1 MQAPQ
6 ASTLTA
12 AARLARRELR
22 GGLRGFR
29 IFLACLLLGVAA
41 IAGVGSLSQAMLQ
54 GLRDDGH
61 ALLGGQVDLRLI
73 HQPAT
78 EEQVDW
84 LEASSA
90 RMSQIADLRAMAR
103 GQPAQGEGA
112 RALVEVKAVD
122 EAYPLYG
129 VAETEPAQDV
139 QDALARRDGAWGALV
154 APSLLDRLSLEIGDS
169 LQLGDVVYEVR
180 GTVQRE
186 PDRPARAFTLGPRV
200 MLAHASLEET
210 GLVQPGSLIYHHYR
224 LDLPSGTDAEAWT
237 AELNEAFPQAGWR
250 VRDVENAAP
259 GITRFVDMVTLF
271 MTLVGLTALLVGGV
285 GVANAVKAYLDGKR
299 ATIATFKCLGAPS
312 RLVFYTYLLQVLAL
326 ALVGIALGLLLGALV
341 PPVAG
346 PILAERIDLSVSI
359 GIYPQPLVVA
369 ALFGLLTTLA
379 FTLWPL
385 ARAQGIPAAALF
397 RDLVAHQPTRLPAW
411 AVAAIAVSGGA
422 LGALAVFNA
431 DDRQFALGFVVG
443 AVGALVA
450 FRLTA
455 ALIVAVARRL
465 PRPRRPGLRLA
476 VANLYRPGA
485 PTGSVVMSL
494 GLGLTVLV
502 AIALIE
508 GNITRQV
515 MEEMPEEAP
524 GFYFIDIQP
533 HQVEAFDER
542 VRAFPGVREVA
553 HVPMLR
559 GRITE
564 VRGTPVDQLSIPDDI
579 RWVFQGDRGI
589 TWARTPPD
597 NNRVV
602 EGEWW
607 PADYEGPPLVS
618 IDEEF
623 RRKMGLEIG
632 DSMTVNV
639 LGRNIEAEIAS
650 FRDIEWSELRIN
662 FLMVFS
668 PGVVSEAPQSYIATV
683 HVDPERETAL
693 ENAVADEFSNI
704 SAIRVKEVLGQVAE
718 LLSNIATAVRATA
731 SVTVLAGILV
741 LAGAVA
747 AGHRR
752 RIYDSVVLKVLG
764 ATRRDVTRAF
774 VLEYGLLG
782 LVTAAIAS
790 AIGTLAAWLIVTRL
804 MEGGFVI
811 MPWAIAATAVVATAV
826 TILFG
831 YAGTWGAL
839 RQKAA
844 PLLRNE

>member
-1 MQAPQ
+1 MSSFA
-6 ASTLTA
+6 TA
-12 AARLARRELR
+12 CRLARRELR
-22 GGLRGFR
+22 GGVKGFR
-29 IFLACLLLGVAA
+29 IFLACLFLGVAA

-61 ALLGGQVDLRLI
+61 ALLGGEVDLRLI

-78 EEQVDW
+78 EEQIAW
-84 LEASSA
+84 LDANSE
-90 RMSQIADLRAMAR
+90 RLSQIADLRAMAR
-103 GQPAQGEGA
+103 SQGGGEPA

-129 VAETEPAQDV
+129 TVALEPAQDV
-139 QDALARRDGAWGALV
+139 QNALASRDGVWGAVV
-154 APSLLDRLSLEIGDS
+154 APSLLDRLDVSVGDEIR
-169 LQLGDVVYEVR
+169 LGETRFEVR

-200 MLAHASLEET
+200 MVAHASLAET

-224 LDLPSGTDAEAWT
+224 LDLPDGTALDRWT
-237 AELNEAFPQAGWR
+237 ATLNETFPDAGWR
-250 VRDVENAAP
+250 VRGVENAAP

-285 GVANAVKAYLDGKR
+285 GVANAVKSYLDGKR

-312 RLVFYTYLLQVLAL
+312 RLVFQTYLLQVLAL
-326 ALVGIALGLLLGALV
+326 AVVGIVLGVLAGGLMPLLL
-341 PPVAG
+341 G
-346 PILAERIDLSVSI
+346 PILADRVNLSVSL
-359 GIYPQPLVVA
+359 GIYPKALGLA

-397 RDLVAHQPTRLPAW
+397 RDLVAHQPTRLPVW
-411 AVAAIAVSGGA
+411 AILAIAAAGGA
-422 LGALAVFNA
+422 LGALAVLSA
-431 DDRQFALGFVVG
+431 DDRQFALGFVAG
-443 AVGALVA
+443 AVAALVI

-455 ALIVAVARRL
+455 ALIVVAARRL

-476 VANLYRPGA
+476 VSNLYRPGA

-494 GLGLTVLV
+494 GLGLTVLI

-515 MEEMPEEAP
+515 VEDMPEEAP

-533 HQVEAFDER
+533 HQIEAFDDT
-542 VRAFPGVREVA
+542 VQGFPGVREVA

-559 GRITE
+559 GRITG
-564 VRGTPVDQLSIPDDI
+564 VQGTSVDELSVPDDVQ
-579 RWVFQGDRGI
+579 WVFQGDRGI
-589 TWARTPPD
+589 TWSRTPPP
-597 NNRVV
+597 NSRVV
-602 EGEWW
+602 RGEWW
-607 PADYEGPPLVS
+607 PSDYDGPPLISV
-618 IDEEF
+618 DENLG
-623 RRKMGLEIG
+623 RAMNLDVG
-632 DSMTVNV
+632 DRMTVNV
-639 LGRNIEAEIAS
+639 LGRSIEAEIAN

-662 FLMVFS
+662 FVLIFS
-668 PGVVSEAPQSYIATV
+668 PGMVSDAPQSYIATV
-683 HVDPERETAL
+683 HVDPEQEDAL
-693 ENAVADEFSNI
+693 ERAVGDEFANV
-704 SAIRVKEVLGQVAE
+704 SAIRVKEVLGQVTD
-718 LLSNIATAVRATA
+718 LLANIATAVRATA
-731 SVTVLAGILV
+731 SVTVLAGIFV

-747 AGHRR
+747 AGHHR

-774 VLEYGLLG
+774 LLEYGLLG

-790 AIGTLAAWLIVTRL
+790 AIGTVAAWLIISRM
-804 MEGGFVI
+804 MEGGFVV
-811 MPWAIAATAVVATAV
+811 MPWAIAVTAVVATAV
-826 TILFG
+826 TIAFG
-831 YAGTWGAL
+831 YLGTWSAL